1 MPHNSPS
8 PTIHAIGTSTW
19 HSIRPRMPARE
30 LGRPDSTPD
39 TSSRRWRSCLTPEP
53 PSPRPYASGIVPVA
67 RRTVQ
72 TATRA
77 TASADS
83 TAATRPPT
91 AAAPA
96 TGARPPTTHPASRP
110 RHRRH
115 RPPDGPSTA
124 RRRRQRREHG
134 RYDEQGAADAY
145 RRDRGPGPEAPR
157 LRRPWQARRSTIAT
171 PAGPSLEHG
180 SNQRRQ
186 PLATNGSPQHRVRP
200 PPHADRNGEP
210 DETPAQAVLLITDH
224 DA

>member
-39 TSSRRWRSCLTPEP
+39 TSSHRWRSCLTPEP
-53 PSPRPYASGIVPVA
+53 PSPRPYASGNVSVA

-96 TGARPPTTHPASRP
+96 TGGAATTHPASRP

-115 RPPDGPSTA
+115 RPRMG
-124 RRRRQRREHG
+124 RRRPAVAVNGGNADEIVDLVQRRLDG
-134 RYDEQGAADAY
+134 VDRG
-145 RRDRGPGPEAPR
+145 RRDVRR
-157 LRRPWQARRSTIAT
+157 SRRPRGR
-171 PAGPSLEHG
+171 LFEHG